1 MLWKL
6 FEYVTG
12 IHFFNAN
19 SLRTIYNQ
27 NLRHAFT
34 ISVFLRFEVQV
45 GL

>member
-19 SLRTIYNQ
+19 SLHYIHIALNSIY
-27 NLRHAFT
+27 